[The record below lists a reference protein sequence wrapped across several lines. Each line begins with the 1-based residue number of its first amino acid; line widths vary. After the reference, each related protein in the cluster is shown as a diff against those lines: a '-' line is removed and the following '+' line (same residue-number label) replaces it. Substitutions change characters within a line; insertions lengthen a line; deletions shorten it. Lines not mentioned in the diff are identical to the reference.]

1 MYFGLGVYG
10 GATKYIFT
18 ASNPNGVMDW
28 CFNNLVMAGYISQP
42 TWFNNSCNLL
52 ILKP

>member
-10 GATKYIFT
+10 EETKYIFT

-28 CFNNLVMAGYISQP
+28 CFNNLVMAGYNSRSY
-42 TWFNNSCNLL
+42 WFANSWKLL